1 MGREIHMSGSFE
13 IQSEDMMQEVQMS
26 SNGGGCSYSGSKNR
40 KRKVVMIE
48 FMTGLEKSSVVICAT
63 IDGIAE
69 KMVDP
74 IERLSTLIYQEL
86 KKIPDLSDYDIE
98 IVHEW
103 LNANID
109 EAFAF
114 LDINDKNIWILRRMQ
129 RIRNYMES

>member
-1 MGREIHMSGSFE
+1 MT
-13 IQSEDMMQEVQMS
+13 
-26 SNGGGCSYSGSKNR
+26 
-40 KRKVVMIE
+40 E
-48 FMTGLEKSSVVICAT
+48 FMIGLEKSSVVIRAT

-74 IERLSTLIYQEL
+74 IERLSTHIYQEL

-98 IVHEW
+98 IAHEW